1 MQRFLKWYK
10 QSRKN
15 KVIVFSIIFIVA
27 LLYSFLHRPLGLI
40 AWDAFQH
47 KTTKASLNAIIYAAN
62 NISVDDNEERFL
74 NLYSHHNIPQEKVL
88 ISQDIWRYIDELEI
102 DFLATT
108 FLGLEEL
115 YLQSFLNKARIYMLD
130 YMLIDAFD
138 KIYHNSPYTKREVMF
153 YQEFLSVFEKAFLF
167 ITKLAKSNHIYQ
179 RYAFQVAGLNA
190 GYIWF
195 ISNFSQEQICSLDK
209 DFFLKKIQETQQFF
223 SEIDFNTWKDT
234 NPKDID
240 AIKDTMRT
248 IKDKLNECK

>member
-40 AWDAFQH
+40 AWNAFQY

-74 NLYSHHNIPQEKVL
+74 NLYSHHNIPQEKAL

-102 DFLATT
+102 DFLTAT

-115 YLQSFLNKARIYMLD
+115 YLQSFLNKAKIYMLD

-138 KIYHNSPYTKREVMF
+138 KIYHNSSYTKREVML
-153 YQEFLSVFEKAFLF
+153 YQEFLNVFEKVFFF
-167 ITKLAKSNHIYQ
+167 IAKLAKSNDIYQ
-179 RYAFQVAGLNA
+179 RYVFQVAGLNA
-190 GYIWF
+190 GYIWLM
-195 ISNFSQEQICSLDK
+195 SNFSKEQICSLDK
-209 DFFLKKIQETQQFF
+209 AFFLRKIQETQQIFD
-223 SEIDFNTWKDT
+223 EINFNTWKDI

-240 AIKDTMRT
+240 TAKGAMQTL
-248 IKDKLNECK
+248 KDKLNECE